1 MTASAQ
7 SPHHDNHGQTPAAWT
22 AVVIITL
29 AFVVGTVGM
38 VIGQWWM
45 VWTGAG
51 MVVLGGVLG
60 KVMSMAGLGMPR
72 SEAADHR
79 SAPRG

>member
-1 MTASAQ
+1 MATSAQ

-45 VWTGAG
+45 FWVGVG
-51 MVVLGGVLG
+51 MVVLGGIAG
-60 KVMSMAGLGMPR
+60 KIMSMAGLGMPR
-72 SEAADHR
+72 ADARADH
-79 SAPRG
+79 SSTHG